1 MQPSNPVD
9 KRVLI
14 AVGFFFVFYF
24 AWQNHLAKKYPSLG
38 KTTTTQNAEAPSGD
52 KKAAPEAGNPMGGP
66 SEKDLSQTQTQS
78 LEPKKTEVIPE
89 KLIQYQNENIEF
101 QLSNKGMGLTN
112 FKIHRYTDKDK
123 TPIMLSQGTNQ
134 KLFEMRLG
142 AERNEVIFDIEDQGN
157 GHYLGK
163 AQIGEMKIERDLK
176 FVPESSSFVN
186 TVKIIN
192 PSKEAMAGVSFY
204 IPDRIHTPESSSF
217 LFPSFE
223 RQEFYISYS
232 GTSERISVNHA
243 KEDINKEHKLTSI
256 LSLETQYF
264 SSAILDKSEI
274 TPESVVHATLSAKNA
289 VAELNYKFP
298 AQMPEY
304 QISQILYAGPKSI
317 DTLKKIDTRMAEL
330 FDFGWMG
337 WIAVPL
343 LYTMKWI
350 HSILPNWGIAIILL
364 TLFVRFLVLPFNVMS
379 VRSMKAMQ
387 KIQPLINSLR
397 ERYKNDPLKLNQEMM
412 ALMKEHKANPL
423 GGCLPMLI
431 QIPIFFALYRVIG
444 SSIELYQS
452 PFGLWITD
460 LSSHDRFYVLPI
472 LMGITM
478 FVQQKLTPTTM
489 DPTQAKILAFMPLV
503 FTAFMLQLPSGL
515 TLYMFISTLFGIT
528 QQWIMLR
535 DKTS

>member
-78 LEPKKTEVIPE
+78 LEPKKTEVISE

-101 QLSNKGMGLTN
+101 QLSNKGMRLTN

-217 LFPSFE
+217 LFASFE
-223 RQEFYISYS
+223 R
-232 GTSERISVNHA
+232 
-243 KEDINKEHKLTSI
+243 
-256 LSLETQYF
+256 
-264 SSAILDKSEI
+264 
-274 TPESVVHATLSAKNA
+274 
-289 VAELNYKFP
+289 
-298 AQMPEY
+298 
-304 QISQILYAGPKSI
+304 
-317 DTLKKIDTRMAEL
+317 
-330 FDFGWMG
+330 
-337 WIAVPL
+337 
-343 LYTMKWI
+343 
-350 HSILPNWGIAIILL
+350 
-364 TLFVRFLVLPFNVMS
+364 
-379 VRSMKAMQ
+379 
-387 KIQPLINSLR
+387 
-397 ERYKNDPLKLNQEMM
+397 
-412 ALMKEHKANPL
+412 
-423 GGCLPMLI
+423 
-431 QIPIFFALYRVIG
+431 
-444 SSIELYQS
+444 
-452 PFGLWITD
+452 
-460 LSSHDRFYVLPI
+460 
-472 LMGITM
+472 
-478 FVQQKLTPTTM
+478 
-489 DPTQAKILAFMPLV
+489 
-503 FTAFMLQLPSGL
+503 
-515 TLYMFISTLFGIT
+515 
-528 QQWIMLR
+528 
-535 DKTS
+535 